1 MKTSIIILN
10 YNTPELVYNC
20 LQSISAYIKGNYEV
34 IVVDNGS
41 EQKVGAEAIAKFP
54 NTKCFFLDE
63 NLGFGK
69 GNNFGVTKSEGE
81 ILWFLNSD
89 TIVPDD
95 SINDL
100 IEFVQSQN
108 EVGIA
113 SPLLYSNLECTE
125 IQNDMI
131 AHFQSLKTLLTRKAR
146 GEFELE
152 RDSFETD
159 VIAGASILMRRQ
171 VFFDIGEFD
180 PNIFMFMEDDDICFK
195 SREHGYK
202 NVVLNKAK
210 IVHLQGKSITES
222 KERKKLY
229 YRSQDYFWQKHYG
242 TTLTLIM
249 KIIRWPYKIA
259 RGL

>member
-1 MKTSIIILN
+1 MKQLSIIILN

-20 LQSISAYIKGNYEV
+20 LQSISTNVRVSYEV

-41 EQKVGAEAIAKFP
+41 EQKVDAEAIAKFP
-54 NTKCFFLDE
+54 NTKCFFLDK

-69 GNNFGVTKSEGE
+69 GNNFGVTKSEGD

-89 TIVPDD
+89 TIIPDD
-95 SINDL
+95 SINKL
-100 IEFVQSQN
+100 IEFVQNQN
-108 EVGIA
+108 EVGII
-113 SPLLYSNLECTE
+113 SPLLYNNLECTE

-131 AHFQSLKTLLTRKAR
+131 AHFQSLKTLLTRKVR
-146 GEFELE
+146 GKFELE
-152 RDSFETD
+152 KDYFEVD

-202 NVVLNKAK
+202 NIVFNRAK
-210 IVHLQGKSITES
+210 IVHLQGKSIAES
-222 KERKKLY
+222 TERKKLY

-242 TTLTLIM
+242 VFMATVM
-249 KIIRWPYKIA
+249 KIIRWPIK
-259 RGL
+259 LVKS